1 MKAIKKVLKP
11 RKSIESLFVLLALNN
26 QIQNFTPTLN
36 QDFESRDFSY
46 FETMTF
52 RDQDSRSRL
61 EVQIRGETE
70 TRLSKMCLETV
81 SRTETGLEN
90 YITNPILKLFYK
102 LSFGIHLWRFPE
114 RGISLTISKYL
125 LLKHLLILIKT
136 SALLMDCT

>member
-1 MKAIKKVLKP
+1 MP
-11 RKSIESLFVLLALNN
+11 
-26 QIQNFTPTLN
+26 N

-61 EVQIRGETE
+61 EVQVRGETE

-90 YITNPILKLFYK
+90 YIT
-102 LSFGIHLWRFPE
+102 
-114 RGISLTISKYL
+114 T
-125 LLKHLLILIKT
+125 
-136 SALLMDCT
+136 